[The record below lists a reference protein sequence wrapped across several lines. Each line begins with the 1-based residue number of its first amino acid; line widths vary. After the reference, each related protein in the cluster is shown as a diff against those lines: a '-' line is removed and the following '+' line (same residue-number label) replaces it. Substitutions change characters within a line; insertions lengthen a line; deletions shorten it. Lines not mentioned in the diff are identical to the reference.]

1 MSDKLVYT
9 VQEVA
14 KILHSSPNYIY
25 RLIYVENKYK
35 LNVCNE
41 LDALFAYQ
49 RALIRS
55 MYELKYIDM
64 KKKINSI
71 RMLGE
76 LGKMLGGY
84 VKSIGVNHA
93 KNL

>member
-1 MSDKLVYT
+1 
-9 VQEVA
+9 
-14 KILHSSPNYIY
+14 
-25 RLIYVENKYK
+25 
-35 LNVCNE
+35 
-41 LDALFAYQ
+41 
-49 RALIRS
+49 
-55 MYELKYIDM
+55 M